1 MAARQSLP
9 SRAMRRLLLVLMP
22 LACNPTDPG
31 LADSGSEAST
41 IVDASTSGPTPTTGE
56 PSPTTGEVDT
66 HDTDDSPVAFTCQP
80 GAAPSDPFVDC
91 VESFTPEGAEF
102 GQDRFPQVVFGPPQ
116 AGAGG
121 TGSVDV
127 LSLGCGG
134 EVTLYFDAPAIVDG
148 PGPDFIVF
156 ENPLPAGT
164 STFVEPAR
172 VLISADGLTW
182 HAFPCDPANT
192 SPPIGCAGIA
202 RVFAGPDNTL
212 DPTDPATAGGDAF
225 DLAQLGLGEARYV
238 RLLDV
243 GETYYGAR
251 TWCGGGG
258 GGFDLDAIAVV
269 HHGA

>member
-1 MAARQSLP
+1 
-9 SRAMRRLLLVLMP
+9 MRRLLLLTP
-22 LACNPTDPG
+22 LACNAPALGDE
-31 LADSGSEAST
+31 ASEAT
-41 IVDASTSGPTPTTGE
+41 TDASSGETTRAPTTGE
-56 PSPTTGEVDT
+56 LEVDT
-66 HDTDDSPVAFTCQP
+66 HDTDESPVAFTCAP
-80 GAAPSDPFVDC
+80 GGTPGDPYVDC
-91 VESFTPEGAEF
+91 VESFTPEGATF

-121 TGSVDV
+121 AGSVDV

-134 EVTLYFDAPAIVDG
+134 EITLYFDAPGIVDR

-156 ENPLPAGT
+156 ENPLPVGD

-172 VLISADGLTW
+172 VLVSADGLAW
-182 HAFPCDPANT
+182 HAFPCDPAGEH
-192 SPPIGCAGIA
+192 PPVGCAGVA
-202 RVFAGPDNTL
+202 RVFAGPQNMI

-225 DLAQLGLGEARYV
+225 DLAQLGLASARYV

-243 GETYYGAR
+243 GEAYYQAR

-269 HHGA
+269 HEGA